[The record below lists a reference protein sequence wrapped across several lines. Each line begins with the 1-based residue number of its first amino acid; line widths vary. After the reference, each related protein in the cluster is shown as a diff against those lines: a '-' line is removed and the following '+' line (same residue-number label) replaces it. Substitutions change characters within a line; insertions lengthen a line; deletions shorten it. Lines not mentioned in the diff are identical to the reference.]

1 MELDHAVVALSA
13 LAQETRLAVFRLLVK
28 EGLGGL
34 PAGEVAARLRVT
46 PATLSFHLAQ
56 LERAGLL
63 SSNRRSRQ
71 IVYRVDLEGTR
82 RLLAFLTEDCC
93 QGRPELC
100 GGVGAPGIDN
110 LSIDEPGIDQAGI
123 ASRADSAAGE
133 PSNDPGR
140 GISGAPER
148 KS

>member
-1 MELDHAVVALSA
+1 MELDQAVLALSA
-13 LAQETRLAVFRLLVK
+13 LAQDTRLAVFRLLVK
-28 EGLGGL
+28 EGPGGL
-34 PAGEVAARLRVT
+34 PAGEVANRLQVT

-63 SSNRRSRQ
+63 SSHRRSRQ

-100 GGVGAPGIDN
+100 AGLGTPAGPGTGTAPP
-110 LSIDEPGIDQAGI
+110 L
-123 ASRADSAAGE
+123 
-133 PSNDPGR
+133 
-140 GISGAPER
+140 
-148 KS
+148 

>member
-1 MELDHAVVALSA
+1 MELNQAVLALSA

-28 EGLGGL
+28 EGPGGL
-34 PAGEVAARLRVT
+34 PAGEVAARLQVT

-100 GGVGAPGIDN
+100 
-110 LSIDEPGIDQAGI
+110 
-123 ASRADSAAGE
+123 ADLGSHTA
-133 PSNDPGR
+133 DPGT
-140 GISGAPER
+140 GPVPTL
-148 KS
+148 

>member
-1 MELDHAVVALSA
+1 MDLNQVVLALSA

-28 EGLGGL
+28 EGPGGL
-34 PAGEVAARLRVT
+34 PAGKVAARLGVT

-63 SSNRRSRQ
+63 SSQRHSRQ
-71 IVYRVDLEGTR
+71 IVYRVDLDGTR

-100 GGVGAPGIDN
+100 AGLKTGV
-110 LSIDEPGIDQAGI
+110 
-123 ASRADSAAGE
+123 AAG
-133 PSNDPGR
+133 PGA
-140 GISGAPER
+140 GPAPNV
-148 KS
+148 

>member
-1 MELDHAVVALSA
+1 MKLDQAVLALSA

-28 EGLGGL
+28 QGPGGL
-34 PAGEVAARLRVT
+34 RAGEVADRLRVT

-63 SSNRRSRQ
+63 SSHRRSRQ

-82 RLLAFLTEDCC
+82 RLLAFLSEDCC

-100 GGVGAPGIDN
+100 ADLGTDAPAG
-110 LSIDEPGIDQAGI
+110 PGTGT
-123 ASRADSAAGE
+123 
-133 PSNDPGR
+133 
-140 GISGAPER
+140 APTL
-148 KS
+148 

>member
-1 MELDHAVVALSA
+1 MSA
-13 LAQETRLAVFRLLVK
+13 LAQDTRLAVFRLLVK
-28 EGLGGL
+28 EGPDGL
-34 PAGEVAARLRVT
+34 PAGEVAARLQVT

-100 GGVGAPGIDN
+100 GVSKVA
-110 LSIDEPGIDQAGI
+110 
-123 ASRADSAAGE
+123 SAAGR
-133 PSNDPGR
+133 PAIVPGGDSTAAR
-140 GISGAPER
+140 ER
-148 KS
+148 NS

>member
-1 MELDHAVVALSA
+1 MELEQAVLALSA
-13 LAQETRLAVFRLLVK
+13 LAQDTRLAVFRLLVT
-28 EGLGGL
+28 EGPGGL
-34 PAGEVAARLRVT
+34 PAGEVAARLQVT

-100 GGVGAPGIDN
+100 GGLGVRGID
-110 LSIDEPGIDQAGI
+110 DPAGF
-123 ASRADSAAGE
+123 SRVVSAAGE
-133 PSNDPGR
+133 PSDEPGCD
-140 GISGAPER
+140 IAGARER

>member
-1 MELDHAVVALSA
+1 MKLDQAVLALSA

-28 EGLGGL
+28 EGPGGL
-34 PAGEVAARLRVT
+34 PAGEVAARLQVT

-71 IVYRVDLEGTR
+71 IVYRVDLGGTR

-100 GGVGAPGIDN
+100 AGLGTGAP
-110 LSIDEPGIDQAGI
+110 A
-123 ASRADSAAGE
+123 
-133 PSNDPGR
+133 DPGT
-140 GISGAPER
+140 GTVPTL
-148 KS
+148 

>member
-1 MELDHAVVALSA
+1 MNMDRTVLALSA

-28 EGLGGL
+28 EGPEGL
-34 PAGEVAARLRVT
+34 PAGRVAERLAVT

-63 SSNRRSRQ
+63 SSQRHSRQ

-100 GGVGAPGIDN
+100 
-110 LSIDEPGIDQAGI
+110 AGLETDV
-123 ASRADSAAGE
+123 ASSAASTR
-133 PSNDPGR
+133 PNL
-140 GISGAPER
+140 
-148 KS
+148 

>member
-1 MELDHAVVALSA
+1 MEMHQAVLALSA
-13 LAQETRLAVFRLLVK
+13 LSQKTRLAVFRLLVT
-28 EGLGGL
+28 EGPGGL

-63 SSNRRSRQ
+63 SSSRRSRQ

-100 GGVGAPGIDN
+100 AGLGSGVAVDP
-110 LSIDEPGIDQAGI
+110 
-123 ASRADSAAGE
+123 DSFSGVDLALRE
-133 PSNDPGR
+133 PSNDQGCCTE
-140 GISGAPER
+140 GTPER
-148 KS
+148 ES